1 MRFLVILL
9 IAAGAAGALAGPG
22 TPATLPFKASLTA
35 TGHTPRVGK
44 PWYYTVR
51 VTDLS
56 GKPIAARI
64 IPVVRSGTRNIDT
77 VGFFQI
83 YGICGHP
90 YTWQP
95 VHRGKRLVFQV
106 QVRAEGGVIRLNYWI
121 RAR

>member
-1 MRFLVILL
+1 MRHVLILL
-9 IAAGAAGALAGPG
+9 VVFAGAGALAGGG
-22 TPATLPFKASLTA
+22 TPASPPFRATLTA
-35 TGHTPRVGK
+35 SGHTPRVGQ

-51 VTDLS
+51 VTNLS

-64 IPVVRSGTRNIDT
+64 VPVVRSGNRNIDT

-83 YGICGHP
+83 YGVCGHP

-106 QVRAEGGVIRLNYWI
+106 GVRAEGGLIRLNYSV
-121 RAR
+121 RPR

>member
-1 MRFLVILL
+1 MRHFVVLL
-9 IAAGAAGALAGPG
+9 IAAAAAGALAGPG
-22 TPATLPFKASLTA
+22 TPAALPFKASLQA
-35 TGHTPRVGK
+35 TGHTPQIGK

-51 VTDLS
+51 VTNLS
-56 GKPIAARI
+56 GKPIPARI
-64 IPVVRSGTRNIDT
+64 IPVVRSGNRNIDT

-95 VHRGKRLVFQV
+95 VHRGRRLVFQV
-106 QVRAEGGVIRLNYWI
+106 QVRAEGAVARLNYWI

>member
-1 MRFLVILL
+1 MRLLAILL
-9 IAAGAAGALAGPG
+9 IGVATAGALAGPG
-22 TPATLPFKASLTA
+22 TAAVPFKATLTA
-35 TGHTPRVGK
+35 TGHTPQIGK

-51 VTDLS
+51 VTDRS

-64 IPVVRSGTRNIDT
+64 IPVVRSGNRNIDT

-83 YGICGHP
+83 YGTCGHP

-95 VHRGKRLVFQV
+95 VHRGKPLVFQV

-121 RAR
+121 RAK